1 MSLVCVTNVSCNFT
15 LLLVVDLVEDSWF
28 PGYCW
33 TIAYC
38 ASCYAHLGWK
48 FTRESSNVSG
58 DESTV
63 SDSDDIFMDVD
74 GSDAHYDEQGDGDGV
89 MSEVVTGD
97 DNRGYEMSTA
107 ATHTVA
113 PTTTCSTF
121 W

>member
-1 MSLVCVTNVSCNFT
+1 MSLVCVTN
-15 LLLVVDLVEDSWF
+15 LYHLVIDLVEDSWF

-33 TIAYC
+33 TISYC

-89 MSEVVTGD
+89 MSEVVTHCTGD
-97 DNRGYEMSTA
+97 DNGGYEMSTA